1 MGEGFKIRRQLPI
14 FDTNIYLYNEG
25 DECTALTGGY
35 VQGFT
40 YVSPSYSKQATYLQ
54 IVSAAGGVGRY
65 TSNNKVDLTSYSKLY
80 IDLSMTLT
88 GSGTYSNCL
97 LVVSNDKTL
106 ETHVAYVGYIKNT
119 GSTALTLTNQIYELD
134 VSALNGSYYVQFHIA
149 AASGLNN
156 TGKCHKIW
164 VEV

>member
-88 GSGTYSNCL
+88 GSGTYS
-97 LVVSNDKTL
+97 
-106 ETHVAYVGYIKNT
+106 
-119 GSTALTLTNQIYELD
+119 
-134 VSALNGSYYVQFHIA
+134 
-149 AASGLNN
+149 
-156 TGKCHKIW
+156 
-164 VEV
+164 